1 MSGPFGDAEQD
12 AFSKF
17 RRTRKHHGFSQIDGS
32 VRWNLSHETS
42 AHWLIGSC
50 VTKPSQIHIYHTYD
64 STIVIQNVYKTR
76 PLREKWP
83 DCFRWMKPFFQ
94 MGKVTPIC

>member
-17 RRTRKHHGFSQIDGS
+17 RRTRKHHGFSQIDWS

-42 AHWLIGSC
+42 AHWLIGSLAH
-50 VTKPSQIHIYHTYD
+50 V
-64 STIVIQNVYKTR
+64 
-76 PLREKWP
+76 
-83 DCFRWMKPFFQ
+83 
-94 MGKVTPIC
+94 